1 MKGKIN
7 SKTKWILIFLGIVF
21 LLGLTFCLNPSITK
35 ESMSNMLSGEVP
47 PPPLEQPPLDNPTN
61 PTCPNLLIRSG
72 AKILLYNTNVAQS
85 ESNPLVFEHL
95 DNYLMFLQEQR
106 KKGIRCPVLFLQE
119 ENNTQG
125 QTVDRM
131 RPNPMEM
138 QGGLP
143 IQPVQISDS
152 SDDNPPFNQN
162 QYSGFD
168 SHNFHE
174 GEYTVLDQIHDST
187 AKVKISDNPM
197 DSNWGGVEYSRQAV
211 ESGKYADR
219 EVGKQTMIPK
229 VVEIYK

>member
-35 ESMSNMLSGEVP
+35 ESMSNMLSDEVP

-125 QTVDRM
+125 QTVYRM

>member
-1 MKGKIN
+1 MNSKIN
-7 SKTKWILIFLGIVF
+7 SKTKWILLFLGIVF
-21 LLGLTFCLNPSITK
+21 LLGFTFCLNPYITK
-35 ESMSNMLSGEVP
+35 ESMTNMLSDDDVSF
-47 PPPLEQPPLDNPTN
+47 PLEQPTVNNPTN
-61 PTCPNLLIRSG
+61 NKCPNLLIRSG
-72 AKILLYNTNVAQS
+72 AKILLYNTNIAQS
-85 ESNPLVFEHL
+85 ETNPLIFEHL

-106 KKGIRCPVLFLQE
+106 KQGIRCPVLFLQE

-125 QTVDRM
+125 QTVYRM
-131 RPNPMEM
+131 RPNPTEM

-174 GEYTVLDQIHDST
+174 GEYTILDQIHDST
-187 AKVKISDNPM
+187 AKLKISDNPM
-197 DSNWGGVEYSRQAV
+197 DPNWGGVEYSRQAV

-219 EVGKQTMIPK
+219 EVGKQTMNPK